1 MLDGILGALGF
12 SITWGIVLLI
22 PWRNTIAYR
31 VGDAM
36 VTSTANHFQH
46 PDLLAYVA
54 ACLLPI
60 LHEVQRS
67 GKSATGIN

>member
-12 SITWGIVLLI
+12 SITWGIVLLV

-31 VGDAM
+31 VGDTM
-36 VTSTANHFQH
+36 VTSTGNDFQH

-67 GKSATGIN
+67 RKSARRID

>member
-1 MLDGILGALGF
+1 MLHGILGVLGF

-22 PWRNTIAYR
+22 PWRNTIVYR
-31 VGDAM
+31 VGNAM

-54 ACLLPI
+54 TCLLPI
-60 LHEVQRS
+60 LHE
-67 GKSATGIN
+67 IH